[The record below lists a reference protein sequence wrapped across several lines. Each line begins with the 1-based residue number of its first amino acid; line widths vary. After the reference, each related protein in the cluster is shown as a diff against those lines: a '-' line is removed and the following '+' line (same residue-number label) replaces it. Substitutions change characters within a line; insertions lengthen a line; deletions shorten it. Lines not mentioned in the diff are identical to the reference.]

1 MSGRYTYKTNKG
13 AALLFNIVF
22 LVLCIASVA
31 AYFMFP
37 LWKAEVSYE
46 MTAEQIKEMLAESD
60 EVSE

>member
-46 MTAEQIKEMLAESD
+46 MTAEQIK
-60 EVSE
+60 